1 MSVASLMAVMATAV
15 VPVKIVVLIWEKCGQ
30 RP

>member
-15 VPVKIVVLIWEKCGQ
+15 VPFTIVVLMWEKYVQ